1 MRTVMTAA
9 EERRWAARKARIAD
23 LGAAL
28 GRNRA
33 ELATAELSSYR
44 AKLKETIALLEK
56 DQRALIQEEM
66 AWQRKRKKSRV
77 SAQILGKRRR

>member
-1 MRTVMTAA
+1 MTAA
-9 EERRWAARKARIAD
+9 EERRWGTRKARIAD
-23 LGAAL
+23 LGAAI
-28 GRNRA
+28 GRTRG